1 MTPAPSLTSVPSLL
15 DANVAELFFR
25 QADATPSAVA
35 IVDRTGPTTYAA
47 LATRAAAVEQL
58 LRHHPVTPEQP
69 VGVLMPRTADLVAVL
84 LGVMRAGAAY
94 VPLDPDD
101 PVERNRR
108 IVAHSGCSLVVGERA
123 SFDTLQR
130 ALAGHTPDRAL
141 EWVDVSRIVASAM
154 NDKRPPAAPG
164 GRRLAYLL
172 FTSGST
178 GEPKGVEIEHASVVN
193 LLFAAREILG
203 FTSADRYLAAST
215 IGFDISV
222 AEIFLPLITGGSL
235 LLRDRSIW
243 LKPRA
248 LADDIREHGVTVLQM
263 GPSVWSVVLSEV
275 VPFPPVRVAISTG
288 EPVPPP
294 LARRIAAI
302 GAQAWNLYGPTET
315 TVWSTAHRLS
325 ATAEESSAAI
335 SAPIGRPIAATIVAI
350 LDEAGRPVAPG
361 ERGELYLGG
370 AGVARGYRNQPALTA
385 ERFVALGDNGER
397 HYRTGDVAAWNA
409 HGDLEYFGRN
419 DDQLKIRGVRIEP
432 REVEAALLEHP
443 AIAQTAATWFE
454 GAGSRSIV
462 AGIVLRSGTSLTSAA
477 LHAWLGTRL
486 PAAMVPSR
494 FVFLAALPL
503 APSGKVDRN
512 AIRAGVTAHATEDEE
527 AKEATDGLNATERVI
542 AGIWQRLLK
551 VPAVKADDHFLA
563 IGGDSLAAVKMI
575 TEVESL
581 FKISLPVQT
590 VFEAPT
596 LRRLAARV
604 ERANE
609 QTSESYESNYLFP
622 LVEVPGS
629 RPLFFS
635 NVDLRLAIRDTWKAP
650 CSLYSISHWAQGSG
664 FIKAKSVVDLARQHV
679 ARIRKVQP
687 EGPYRIAGFSFGG
700 LVALEMARQLRQDGE
715 RVDFLLLL
723 DPMLPYR
730 KPSAPQGY
738 AMEGQVTPLD
748 ETWSGKFVR
757 HVGAMWRDPGK
768 IAHYVWDRVRW
779 HARASPLKQWLIFQL
794 VHLHG
799 YRPNPLSQLI
809 VPKNRWPA
817 FWYSARRM
825 AVQYVAQRHE
835 GPMMAVFPDR
845 GSRYQ
850 AWQELLDPQ
859 AELRFIPADHHA
871 LFSEPALSPWLGPVE
886 EMLRGE
892 AVRPASKQV

>member
-1 MTPAPSLTSVPSLL
+1 MTPATTSPLPSCPL
-15 DANVAELFFR
+15 DANVADLVFR

-35 IVDRTGPTTYAA
+35 VVDRVGPTTYAA
-47 LATRAAAVEQL
+47 LAARAAAFDRL
-58 LRHHPVTPEQP
+58 LRRHSVTPEQP
-69 VGVLMPRTADLVAVL
+69 VGVLMPRSVDLIAVML
-84 LGVMRAGAAY
+84 AVMRAGAAY

-108 IVAHSGCSLVVGERA
+108 IIVHSGCRLVLGDRA
-123 SFDTLQR
+123 SFDSLR
-130 ALAGHTPDRAL
+130 NALAATDPASAL
-141 EWVDVSRIVASAM
+141 EFVDVSRIGGSDMDGAL
-154 NDKRPPAAPG
+154 PPAAPG

-178 GEPKGVEIEHASVVN
+178 GAPKGVEIEHANVVN
-193 LLFAAREILG
+193 LLSAAREILA
-203 FTSADRYLAAST
+203 FTPADRYLAAST

-222 AEIFLPLITGGSL
+222 AEIFLPLVTGGSL

-243 LKPRA
+243 LSPRT
-248 LADDIREHGVTVLQM
+248 LADDIRKHGVTVLQM
-263 GPSVWSVVLSEV
+263 GPSVWSVVLNEI

-325 ATAEESSAAI
+325 TTAEDSAHAI
-335 SAPIGRPIAATIVAI
+335 SAPIGRPIANTTVVI
-350 LDEAGRPVAPG
+350 LDEAGRPVGQG

-370 AGVARGYRNQPALTA
+370 AGVARGYRNQPMLTA
-385 ERFVALGDNGER
+385 ERFVSLGPNGDR
-397 HYRTGDVAAWNA
+397 HYRTGDVVAWNA
-409 HGDLEYFGRN
+409 RGDLEYFGRN

-443 AIAQTAATWFE
+443 AVAQTAATWFE

-462 AGIVLRSGTSLTSAA
+462 AGVVLRSGASLTGAA

-486 PAAMVPSR
+486 PTAMVPSR

-512 AIRAGVTAHATEDEE
+512 AIRAGVTALPANDDETEE
-527 AKEATDGLNATERVI
+527 TPDGLNATERVI

-551 VPAVKADDHFLA
+551 VPAVGADDHFLA

-575 TEVESL
+575 TEVESI

-596 LRRLAARV
+596 IRRLAARV

-609 QTSESYESNYLFP
+609 LTPDSYESNYLFP

-664 FIKAKSVVDLARQHV
+664 FIKAESVGELARQHL

-687 EGPYRIAGFSFGG
+687 QGPYRIAGFSFGG

-748 ETWSGKFVR
+748 ETWGGRLVR
-757 HVGAMWRDPGK
+757 HTRAMWRDPGK

-799 YRPNPLSQLI
+799 YRPNPLSHLI

-835 GPMMAVFPDR
+835 GPMLAVFPDR

-871 LFSEPALSPWLGPVE
+871 LFIEPALSQWLGPLE

-892 AVRPASKQV
+892 AMRPTAK